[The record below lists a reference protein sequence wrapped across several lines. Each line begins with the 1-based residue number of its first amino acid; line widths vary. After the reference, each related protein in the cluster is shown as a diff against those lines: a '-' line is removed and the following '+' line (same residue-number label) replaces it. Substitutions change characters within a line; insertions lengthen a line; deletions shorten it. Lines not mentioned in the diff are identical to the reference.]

1 MADDASD
8 LRPADQRR
16 LLSFYDRLRERV
28 SAAAARRSPRMG
40 RRAAEALLLAPDLFL
55 LLVRL
60 LLDRQTPARSRA
72 LVGGALAYFLAPV
85 DLFPEALLGGIGYFD
100 DVALAVWVLAEALGG
115 ELETQADRHW
125 SGDRDLRLALRGAAE
140 GAKIF
145 LGDRLINRVRALAT
159 PRRGT

>member
-1 MADDASD
+1 MVDDANE
-8 LRPADQRR
+8 LLPADERR
-16 LLSFYDRLRERV
+16 YLSFYDRLRARV
-28 SAAAARRSPRMG
+28 TRAAERRSPRMG

-60 LLDRQTPARSRA
+60 LLDRDVPARSRA

-85 DLFPEALLGGIGYFD
+85 DLFPEAVLGGVGYFD

-115 ELETQADRHW
+115 ELEAQADRHW
-125 SGDRDLRLALRGAAE
+125 SGDRELRLALRGAAE
-140 GAKIF
+140 GAKVF